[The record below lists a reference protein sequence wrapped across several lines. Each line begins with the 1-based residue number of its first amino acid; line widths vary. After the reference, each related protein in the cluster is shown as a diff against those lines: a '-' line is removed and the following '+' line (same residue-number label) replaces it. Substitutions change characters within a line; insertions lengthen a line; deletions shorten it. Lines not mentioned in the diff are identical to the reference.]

1 MGLFGGHNEENGD
14 FGESEKV
21 HIQHKNQK
29 MVDVSNYLM
38 FGGLFFL
45 IFGLICLNIEALRN
59 IGPLSVFVYVI
70 SMIPRNVFIY
80 MIIIGPIPLIASIV
94 INSTALKK
102 TKFDHWIGD
111 IASRQIST
119 EYIWYAKDYIYLN
132 FDRNLNRKDIMDF
145 VRIISDKSTTYT
157 YYCEGIDINMAITK
171 LKVVKKE
178 VIPNRSSIKI
188 ETDTAWNIIPLGD
201 AVNNELKTIS
211 PICWWINDNI
221 KRDDVIQTLPSTSL
235 LVAGGTGSGKSVLEN
250 NIIGHISRFPDNFQL
265 ILCDVKMVEF
275 GRLKNV
281 QSVKKVALTLEE
293 VEEAIKQ
300 SRQIM
305 MDRFQFMQQNGVNN
319 VYKLKDVEVDYFEIN
334 GKKYQFDECFAVV
347 IDGKDCFMTLDKIY
361 EAVQEGKDVEIDE
374 SYGAM

>member
-1 MGLFGGHNEENGD
+1 MGLFGGNNEENGD

-70 SMIPRNVFIY
+70 SMIPRNIFIY

-145 VRIISDKSTTYT
+145 VRIISDKSTNYT

-235 LVAGGTGSGKSVLEN
+235 LVAGGTGSGKSVFEN

>member
-1 MGLFGGHNEENGD
+1 MGLFGGNNEENGD
-14 FGESEKV
+14 FGEIEKV

-29 MVDVSNYLM
+29 MVNTSNYCLIVGVS
-38 FGGLFFL
+38 FLVVGLVCVNIDKWSQIPSLSL
-45 IFGLICLNIEALRN
+45 IAT
-59 IGPLSVFVYVI
+59 VI
-70 SMIPRNVFIY
+70 NWIPRNIFKY
-80 MIIIGPIPLIASIV
+80 MLFLSPVPIIVSSV
-94 INSTALKK
+94 INATVLKR

-145 VRIISDKSTTYT
+145 VRTISDKSTTYT

-178 VIPNRSSIKI
+178 VIPNKSSIKV

-211 PICWWINDNI
+211 PICWWLNDNI

-250 NIIGHISRFPDNFQL
+250 NIIGHISRFPDHYQL

-281 QSVKKVALTLEE
+281 QSVKKVALTIEE

-305 MDRFQFMQQNGVNN
+305 YDRFNFMKNNGVNN

-334 GKKYQFDECFAVV
+334 GKKYQFDECFAVI
-347 IDGKDCFMTLDKIY
+347 IDGKDYFMTMDKIY

-374 SYGAM
+374 SYGVM